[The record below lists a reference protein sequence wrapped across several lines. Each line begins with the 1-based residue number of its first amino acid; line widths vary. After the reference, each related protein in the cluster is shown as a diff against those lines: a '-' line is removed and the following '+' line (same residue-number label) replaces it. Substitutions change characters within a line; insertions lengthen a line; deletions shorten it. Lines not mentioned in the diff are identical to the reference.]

1 MQIYKVP
8 FNFNHEEKIFGGYLS
23 IRQAIYLIIAI
34 CMVSIFFI
42 PLLDIFIKSILFLIM
57 TTIFML
63 FAFFKIDETNTDKY
77 FIYILKF
84 LFREKKYILEKGK
97 EKC

>member
-8 FNFNHEEKIFGGYLS
+8 FNFNHEEKIFGGYIS
-23 IRQAIYLIIAI
+23 IRQAIYLIMAI
-34 CMVSIFFI
+34 SVIGVLFI
-42 PLLDIFIKSILFLIM
+42 PIINIVIKLFVFILLATMFI
-57 TTIFML
+57 L

-84 LFREKKYILEKGK
+84 LFRNKKYILEKGK

>member
-23 IRQAIYLIIAI
+23 IRQAIYLIIVI
-34 CMVSIFFI
+34 CLVSIFFI
-42 PLLDIFIKSILFLIM
+42 PLLDIFTKSMLFFIFA
-57 TTIFML
+57 TIFIL
-63 FAFFKIDETNTDKY
+63 FAFLKIDDTNTDKY

>member
-8 FNFNHEEKIFGGYLS
+8 FNFNHEEKIFGGYIS
-23 IRQAIYLIIAI
+23 IRQAIYLIMAI
-34 CMVSIFFI
+34 SVIGVFFI
-42 PLLDIFIKSILFLIM
+42 PNMSIVIKLFVFIILATMFI
-57 TTIFML
+57 L
-63 FAFFKIDETNTDKY
+63 FAFLKIDETNTDKY

-84 LFREKKYILEKGK
+84 LFRNKKYILEKGK

>member
-34 CMVSIFFI
+34 CMISIFFI
-42 PLLDIFIKSILFLIM
+42 PLLDIVTKSILFLVFA
-57 TTIFML
+57 TIFIL
-63 FAFFKIDETNTDKY
+63 FAFLKIDETNTDKY

>member
-8 FNFNHEEKIFGGYLS
+8 FNFNHEEKIFGGYIS
-23 IRQAIYLIIAI
+23 IRQAIYLIMAI
-34 CMVSIFFI
+34 SVIGVLFI
-42 PLLDIFIKSILFLIM
+42 PIINIVIKLFVFILLATIFI
-57 TTIFML
+57 L
-63 FAFFKIDETNTDKY
+63 FAFLKIDETNTDKY

-84 LFREKKYILEKGK
+84 LFRNKKYILEKGK